1 MRKASEY
8 VAEGYSV
15 VVDMDLEKFF
25 DRVNHDVLMGRL
37 ARRIADKRLLRIV
50 RQFLEAGIMRQGVVV
65 ERSEGTPPQGGPLSP
80 LLANR
85 FLSSWVTYF
94 RYASVKDAP
103 RADGRVD
110 PAEAALCAAEE
121 TTTGPVDALRSWS
134 AWGSR
139 PGGRASWAV
148 AVVAGGGWSG
158 ARRRTKP

>member
-1 MRKASEY
+1 M
-8 VAEGYSV
+8 AEGYSV

-25 DRVNHDVLMGRL
+25 DRVNHNVLMGRL

-85 FLSSWVTYF
+85 FLSGWVTYF

-121 TTTGPVDALRSWS
+121 TTTGPVDDLV
-134 AWGSR
+134 
-139 PGGRASWAV
+139 PGR
-148 AVVAGGGWSG
+148 
-158 ARRRTKP
+158 